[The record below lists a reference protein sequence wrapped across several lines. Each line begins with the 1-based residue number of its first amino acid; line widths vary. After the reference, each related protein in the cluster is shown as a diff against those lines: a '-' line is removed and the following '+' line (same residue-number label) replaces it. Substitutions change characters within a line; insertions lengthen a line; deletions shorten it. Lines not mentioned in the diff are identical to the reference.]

1 MEGIPLTAGYAYP
14 FSQEF
19 GGKFYFNVFDNVS
32 ENGMYEYDPTT
43 GAAIKHYELSAGGQA
58 VQYIQLQE

>member
-43 GAAIKHYELSAGGQA
+43 GAATKHYELSAGGQA